1 MKLECNYVQ
10 LPKIY
15 SYLTGNE
22 FKVFTVI
29 YDEWTMM
36 KNENGWFY
44 RSQKLLSE
52 DSGLPLRT
60 LQRTLK
66 KLIEKGV
73 ILTTFYND
81 GVKMATYNKANEYK
95 INLEVIYKLCKKD
108 VKMTTKK
115 GVKMTTEGC
124 QNGAPSNNPISN
136 NNNIYKHNNN
146 LSILELKDLGPKV
159 TEENK
164 KEKNNKKEKVS
175 DPSSMDVKVSEQ
187 DNKIFNKEN
196 EMKNGVLNGM
206 NAISEQSERQA
217 KENESSGCEKI
228 NEMKSSKSGDQN
240 KIEDKVT
247 SPKVSPSSNNNDPI
261 DANVTGD
268 KDMSSSFKNE
278 DKVSGVSDQNANGPK
293 NTDDN
298 TAIPS
303 KDDMAIDPNN
313 SDVNANKASGD
324 LENPSMEQLSN
335 PIEKMEP
342 DAPESPKTEFKRTST
357 ATPNNMDDDG
367 TIPQDTQVPNK
378 ESLSQPQVKNILPPA
393 TATLEEEEDDPIQNI
408 IKNIDFS
415 MKAMYQG
422 RYDYGQFS
430 SQYEYFT
437 LQCHNL
443 NVLMGDDKYQLYK
456 KQYITPW
463 WNNTKQYF
471 PNGYEKLLK
480 KPTQW
485 EIDKFK
491 KFYNWME
498 HAQEEREVATAY
510 NNICALLEHLNSKYG
525 EKTLDTLTNQIIHE
539 ISVIKHRNN
548 HVSNYIEKIQAS

>member
-1 MKLECNYVQ
+1 MKLECSYVQ

-36 KNENGWFY
+36 KNEDGWFY
-44 RSQKLLSE
+44 RSQKLLSQ

-108 VKMTTKK
+108 VKMTTK
-115 GVKMTTEGC
+115 GC

-136 NNNIYKHNNN
+136 NNNIYKHN
-146 LSILELKDLGPKV
+146 IPEHEV
-159 TEENK
+159 TGEKENK
-164 KEKNNKKEKVS
+164 KEINKEKIKEKLP
-175 DPSSMDVKVSEQ
+175 DQSSMDVKVSEP
-187 DNKIFNKEN
+187 DNKIISFKNMMKEN
-196 EMKNGVLNGM
+196 EMSDNGTNVM

-217 KENESSGCEKI
+217 KENESSGCDKI
-228 NEMKSSKSGDQN
+228 NEMT
-240 KIEDKVT
+240 T
-247 SPKVSPSSNNNDPI
+247 S
-261 DANVTGD
+261 
-268 KDMSSSFKNE
+268 M
-278 DKVSGVSDQNANGPK
+278 
-293 NTDDN
+293 
-298 TAIPS
+298 
-303 KDDMAIDPNN
+303 
-313 SDVNANKASGD
+313 
-324 LENPSMEQLSN
+324 
-335 PIEKMEP
+335 
-342 DAPESPKTEFKRTST
+342 
-357 ATPNNMDDDG
+357 ATPNNINDTD
-367 TIPQDTQVPNK
+367 TILQDTQVTNN
-378 ESLSQPQVKNILPPA
+378 ESLSQPQVKNILPLP
-393 TATLEEEEDDPIQNI
+393 TAFEEDTDPRITKTI
-408 IKNIDFS
+408 HNIDFS
-415 MKAMYQG
+415 MNAMYKG

-443 NVLMGDDKYQLYK
+443 NMLMGDDKYQLYK

-463 WNNTKQYF
+463 WNKTKEYF
-471 PNGYEKLLK
+471 PDGYEKLLK

-498 HAQEEREVATAY
+498 HAQEEREVASAY
-510 NNICALLEHLNSKYG
+510 QNICALLEHLNSKYG
-525 EKTLDTLTNQIIHE
+525 EKTLDVLTNQIIHE
-539 ISVIKHRNN
+539 ISDIKHRNN

>member
-1 MKLECNYVQ
+1 MKLECSYVQ

-36 KNENGWFY
+36 KNEDGWFY

-95 INLEVIYKLCKKD
+95 INLEVVYKLC
-108 VKMTTKK
+108 KK

-136 NNNIYKHNNN
+136 NDNIYKHN
-146 LSILELKDLGPKV
+146 IPEHEV
-159 TEENK
+159 TGEKENK
-164 KEKNNKKEKVS
+164 KEKNNKKEKLS
-175 DPSSMDVKVSEQ
+175 YQSSMDVKVSEPE
-187 DNKIFNKEN
+187 NKIISFKNMMKEN
-196 EMKNGVLNGM
+196 EMSDNGTNVM

-217 KENESSGCEKI
+217 KENESSGCDKI
-228 NEMKSSKSGDQN
+228 NEMT
-240 KIEDKVT
+240 T
-247 SPKVSPSSNNNDPI
+247 S
-261 DANVTGD
+261 
-268 KDMSSSFKNE
+268 M
-278 DKVSGVSDQNANGPK
+278 
-293 NTDDN
+293 
-298 TAIPS
+298 
-303 KDDMAIDPNN
+303 
-313 SDVNANKASGD
+313 
-324 LENPSMEQLSN
+324 
-335 PIEKMEP
+335 
-342 DAPESPKTEFKRTST
+342 
-357 ATPNNMDDDG
+357 ATPNNINNND
-367 TIPQDTQVPNK
+367 TILQDTQVKNN
-378 ESLSQPQVKNILPPA
+378 ESLSQPQVNKILPPP
-393 TATLEEEEDDPIQNI
+393 TALEEDTDPRITETI
-408 IKNIDFS
+408 HNIDFS
-415 MKAMYQG
+415 MNAMYKG

-443 NVLMGDDKYQLYK
+443 NVLMGDDKYKLYK

-463 WNNTKQYF
+463 WNKTKEYF
-471 PNGYEKLLK
+471 PDGYEKLMK

-498 HAQEEREVATAY
+498 HAQEEREVASAY
-510 NNICALLEHLNSKYG
+510 QNICALLEHLNSKYG
-525 EKTLDTLTNQIIHE
+525 EKILDALTNQIIHE
-539 ISVIKHRNN
+539 ISAIKHRNN

>member
-1 MKLECNYVQ
+1 MKLECSYVQ

-44 RSQKLLSE
+44 RSQKLLSK

-95 INLEVIYKLCKKD
+95 INLEVVYKLC
-108 VKMTTKK
+108 KK

-136 NNNIYKHNNN
+136 NNNIYKHN
-146 LSILELKDLGPKV
+146 IPEHKV
-159 TEENK
+159 TSKKENK
-164 KEKNNKKEKVS
+164 KEINKEKIKEKVS
-175 DPSSMDVKVSEQ
+175 DQSSIDVKVSEP

-196 EMKNGVLNGM
+196 EMSDKGTNVM
-206 NAISEQSERQA
+206 NAKSEQSERQA
-217 KENESSGCEKI
+217 KENESSGCDKI
-228 NEMKSSKSGDQN
+228 NEMT
-240 KIEDKVT
+240 T
-247 SPKVSPSSNNNDPI
+247 S
-261 DANVTGD
+261 
-268 KDMSSSFKNE
+268 M
-278 DKVSGVSDQNANGPK
+278 
-293 NTDDN
+293 
-298 TAIPS
+298 
-303 KDDMAIDPNN
+303 
-313 SDVNANKASGD
+313 
-324 LENPSMEQLSN
+324 
-335 PIEKMEP
+335 
-342 DAPESPKTEFKRTST
+342 
-357 ATPNNMDDDG
+357 ATPNNINDTD
-367 TIPQDTQVPNK
+367 TILQDTQVKNN
-378 ESLSQPQVKNILPPA
+378 ESLSQPQVKNILPLP
-393 TATLEEEEDDPIQNI
+393 TALEEDTDPRITKTI
-408 IKNIDFS
+408 HNIDFS
-415 MKAMYQG
+415 MNAMYKG

-463 WNNTKQYF
+463 WNKTKEYF
-471 PNGYEKLLK
+471 PDGYEKLLK

-498 HAQEEREVATAY
+498 HAQEEREVASAY
-510 NNICALLEHLNSKYG
+510 NNICALLEYLNSKYG
-525 EKTLDTLTNQIIHE
+525 EKTLDSLTNQIIHE
-539 ISVIKHRNN
+539 ISVIKRRNN
-548 HVSNYIEKIQAS
+548 KVSNYIEKIQAS

>member
-1 MKLECNYVQ
+1 MKLECSYVQ

-36 KNENGWFY
+36 KNEDGWFY
-44 RSQKLLSE
+44 RSQKLLSQ

-108 VKMTTKK
+108 VKMTT
-115 GVKMTTEGC
+115 EGC

-136 NNNIYKHNNN
+136 NNNIYKHN
-146 LSILELKDLGPKV
+146 IPEHEV
-159 TEENK
+159 TGEKENK
-164 KEKNNKKEKVS
+164 KEINKEKIKEKES
-175 DPSSMDVKVSEQ
+175 DQSSMDVKVSEP
-187 DNKIFNKEN
+187 DNKIFKKEN

-206 NAISEQSERQA
+206 NAKSEQSERQA
-217 KENESSGCEKI
+217 KENESSGCDKE
-228 NEMKSSKSGDQN
+228 NEM
-240 KIEDKVT
+240 T
-247 SPKVSPSSNNNDPI
+247 
-261 DANVTGD
+261 
-268 KDMSSSFKNE
+268 
-278 DKVSGVSDQNANGPK
+278 
-293 NTDDN
+293 
-298 TAIPS
+298 
-303 KDDMAIDPNN
+303 
-313 SDVNANKASGD
+313 
-324 LENPSMEQLSN
+324 
-335 PIEKMEP
+335 
-342 DAPESPKTEFKRTST
+342 TST
-357 ATPNNMDDDG
+357 ATPNNMDDSD

-378 ESLSQPQVKNILPPA
+378 ESLSQPQVKNILPTAP
-393 TATLEEEEDDPIQNI
+393 ATLEEEEDDPIQNI

-415 MKAMYQG
+415 MNAMYKC
-422 RYDYGQFS
+422 RYNINEWASQF
-430 SQYEYFT
+430 EYFT

-463 WNNTKQYF
+463 WDNTKQYF
-471 PNGYEKLLK
+471 PDGYEKYTK
-480 KPTQW
+480 KPQQW

-498 HAQEEREVATAY
+498 HAQEEREVASAY
-510 NNICALLEHLNSKYG
+510 QNICALLEHLNSKYG

-539 ISVIKHRNN
+539 ISVIKRRNN
-548 HVSNYIEKIQAS
+548 KVSNYIEKIQAS

>member
-1 MKLECNYVQ
+1 MKLECSYVQ

-44 RSQKLLSE
+44 RSQKLLSK

-95 INLEVIYKLCKKD
+95 INLEVVYKLC
-108 VKMTTKK
+108 KK

-136 NNNIYKHNNN
+136 NNNIYKHN
-146 LSILELKDLGPKV
+146 IPEHKV
-159 TEENK
+159 TSKKENK
-164 KEKNNKKEKVS
+164 KEINKEKIKEKVS
-175 DPSSMDVKVSEQ
+175 DQSSIDVKVSEP

-196 EMKNGVLNGM
+196 EMSDKGTNVM
-206 NAISEQSERQA
+206 NAKSEQSERQA
-217 KENESSGCEKI
+217 KENESSGCDKI
-228 NEMKSSKSGDQN
+228 NEMT
-240 KIEDKVT
+240 T
-247 SPKVSPSSNNNDPI
+247 S
-261 DANVTGD
+261 
-268 KDMSSSFKNE
+268 M
-278 DKVSGVSDQNANGPK
+278 
-293 NTDDN
+293 
-298 TAIPS
+298 
-303 KDDMAIDPNN
+303 
-313 SDVNANKASGD
+313 
-324 LENPSMEQLSN
+324 
-335 PIEKMEP
+335 
-342 DAPESPKTEFKRTST
+342 
-357 ATPNNMDDDG
+357 ATPNNINDTD
-367 TIPQDTQVPNK
+367 TILQDTQVKNN
-378 ESLSQPQVKNILPPA
+378 ESLSQPQVKNILPLP
-393 TATLEEEEDDPIQNI
+393 TLEEDTDPRITNTI
-408 IKNIDFS
+408 HNIDFS
-415 MKAMYQG
+415 MNAMYKG
-422 RYDYGQFS
+422 RYDYSQFS

-463 WNNTKQYF
+463 WNKTKEYF
-471 PNGYEKLLK
+471 PDGYEKLLK

-498 HAQEEREVATAY
+498 HAQEERDVASAY

-525 EKTLDTLTNQIIHE
+525 EKTLDALTNQIIHE
-539 ISVIKHRNN
+539 ISAIKHRNN